1 MPPDQSRWT
10 QDSKDAHLAASAARF
25 YNYATTDIH
34 TCITLP
40 AALDETMPGTLE
52 KKTLLSMSRL
62 WTREAWT
69 QHRSVW
75 RWYSIIVKW
84 PQSSI
89 LAATAGP
96 LLTLILW
103 TLLVQLLN
111 HVVFPLLWELCGP
124 SESSWLRPGLFLP
137 AWTGSVPSSRLTSL
151 FGLTAPF
158 KLSLPMALLS
168 LQAGT
173 IGLLVVFRNNQT
185 HDRLK
190 EAQRS
195 LGGLGALGREIM
207 QILVANTDP
216 AASRDV
222 AHAARLL
229 ALFGWALKC
238 EQRAEDE
245 AFLTLARTLNPRSHG
260 WILERPHW
268 AASVLLRLRAA
279 VGALRKDGKLPSDA
293 FKFVE
298 EKLAKLSAVDA
309 TCTRLATF
317 PVPPSY
323 HRHGSR
329 AILLNLGALP
339 MVLEGQGVPIPAALV
354 TVVAAGFVLL
364 GVDQISMEVEQPLDV
379 LPLQA
384 FARGMS
390 LQVLRVLES
399 WATMPRL
406 PRLEDDDSDLGQASP
421 ALRPAV
427 SAPVVPSMEGKKAV

>member
-1 MPPDQSRWT
+1 MAAEI
-10 QDSKDAHLAASAARF
+10 DASTRPKH
-25 YNYATTDIH
+25 
-34 TCITLP
+34 
-40 AALDETMPGTLE
+40 AALSVKSARALE
-52 KKTLLSMSRL
+52 VGARVRRL
-62 WTREAWT
+62 R
-69 QHRSVW
+69 
-75 RWYSIIVKW
+75 
-84 PQSSI
+84 
-89 LAATAGP
+89 AAH
-96 LLTLILW
+96 
-103 TLLVQLLN
+103 Q
-111 HVVFPLLWELCGP
+111 
-124 SESSWLRPGLFLP
+124 
-137 AWTGSVPSSRLTSL
+137 
-151 FGLTAPF
+151 
-158 KLSLPMALLS
+158 
-168 LQAGT
+168 
-173 IGLLVVFRNNQT
+173 GLLE
-185 HDRLK
+185 LG
-190 EAQRS
+190 AQRVLDRRVPIGRA
-195 LGGLGALGREIM
+195 LGG
-207 QILVANTDP
+207 
-216 AASRDV
+216 
-222 AHAARLL
+222 AARLL

-427 SAPVVPSMEGKKAV
+427 SAPVVPSMGKKAV

>member
-1 MPPDQSRWT
+1 M
-10 QDSKDAHLAASAARF
+10 ARP
-25 YNYATTDIH
+25 
-34 TCITLP
+34 LRP
-40 AALDETMPGTLE
+40 V
-52 KKTLLSMSRL
+52 
-62 WTREAWT
+62 TR

-111 HVVFPLLWELCGP
+111 HVVAPLHRVGGP
-124 SESSWLRPGLFLP
+124 SESAWRAPGLFLP

-151 FGLTAPF
+151 FGLTEPF

-185 HDRLK
+185 HDRLP
-190 EAQRS
+190 EVQRS
-195 LGGLGALGREIM
+195 EVYSSVLGREIM

-229 ALFGWALKC
+229 ALFGWALKG

-245 AFLTLARTLNPRSHG
+245 AFLTRSRARSGRGRTAGSS
-260 WILERPHW
+260 RPHR
-268 AASVLLRLRAA
+268 AASVLLRLARRASA
-279 VGALRKDGKLPSDA
+279 RCARTASCPPTRSSLW
-293 FKFVE
+293 

-339 MVLEGQGVPIPAALV
+339 MVLEGQGVPIP
-354 TVVAAGFVLL
+354 
-364 GVDQISMEVEQPLDV
+364 
-379 LPLQA
+379 
-384 FARGMS
+384 
-390 LQVLRVLES
+390 
-399 WATMPRL
+399 PRSSPSS
-406 PRLEDDDSDLGQASP
+406 PRASCS
-421 ALRPAV
+421 
-427 SAPVVPSMEGKKAV
+427 SAS